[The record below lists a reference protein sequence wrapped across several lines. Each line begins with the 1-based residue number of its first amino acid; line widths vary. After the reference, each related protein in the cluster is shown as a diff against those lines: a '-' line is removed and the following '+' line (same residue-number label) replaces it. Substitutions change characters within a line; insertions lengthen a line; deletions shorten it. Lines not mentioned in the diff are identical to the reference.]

1 MFRTTALTAAL
12 LAGAIPLSPAF
23 AEEDV
28 QFWLGTST
36 ELPLANGVAIVADAS
51 QRFRS
56 AAVGGDQQLLRAG
69 LQVDATDWLTL
80 GGGAAYVDGSTD
92 EKRLFQSAT
101 VRAGNVTLR
110 TQLEE
115 RFFEGAAR
123 AQLRGRERIQWTL
136 PIGSADRLQA
146 SAELNYILRD
156 QDPAKHGRVDNWRF
170 RLDWRHR
177 LSPRLELATGY
188 MAQLAPRAD
197 APNRLSHIPSLSIA
211 YRF

>member
-12 LAGAIPLSPAF
+12 LAGAIPISPAS
-23 AEEDV
+23 AQEDV
-28 QFWLGTST
+28 QLWLGTSA
-36 ELPLANGVAIVADAS
+36 ELPLADGVTIVADAS

-56 AAVGGDQQLLRAG
+56 ASAGGDQQLLRAG
-69 LQVDATDWLTL
+69 LQVDVADWLTL
-80 GGGAAYVDGSTD
+80 GAGAAYLDGSTN

-101 VRAGNVTLR
+101 LHTGNLALR

-115 RFFEGAAR
+115 RFFDGAAR
-123 AQLRGRERIQWTL
+123 AQLRGRERIQLTF
-136 PIGSADRLQA
+136 PIDSADRLLA

-156 QDPAKHGRVDNWRF
+156 QDPAKQDRVDNWRV

-177 LSPRLELATGY
+177 FSPHLELAAGY

-197 APNRLSHIPSLSIA
+197 APDWLSHIPSLSIA